1 MTGIGEIFG
10 GGLLPTIGGMMAD
23 AYGLAS
29 PMTLAGITP
38 LIAMVLAFFVIE
50 TSSKRKA
57 KLVMVK
63 PS

>member
-1 MTGIGEIFG
+1 
-10 GGLLPTIGGMMAD
+10 MAD

-50 TSSKRKA
+50 TSPRRKA
-57 KLVMVK
+57 KLATVK